1 MIIICLFHSFT
12 LLFLHILNVYRN
24 FAARKVINLEG
35 NTMDNVLNAEFLRDL
50 SYIAEDENM
59 MRKLSAYARRLL
71 ATKADE
77 AQMSKEEFINRVKTA
92 ENGVTYTMQ
101 QGESLDDLLKRTVQ

>member
-1 MIIICLFHSFT
+1 M
-12 LLFLHILNVYRN
+12 HISQRMSN
-24 FAARKVINLEG
+24 FAARKVINWED

-71 ATKADE
+71 KTKADE
-77 AQMSKEEFINRVKTA
+77 TLMSKDEFINRVKTA
-92 ENGVTYTMQ
+92 ENGATYTMQ